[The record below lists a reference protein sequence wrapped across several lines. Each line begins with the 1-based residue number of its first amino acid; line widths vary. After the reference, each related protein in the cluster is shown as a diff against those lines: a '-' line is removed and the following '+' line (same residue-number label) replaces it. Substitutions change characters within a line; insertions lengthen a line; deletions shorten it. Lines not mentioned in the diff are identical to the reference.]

1 MMKERN
7 PLIMSTAV
15 DHMFK
20 IAFDLAPEQRKT
32 LELCMMDLLGENRTK
47 ECRQY
52 VIRKLG
58 SNATAPELLDKIY
71 SIWQQHNDPLFSEQ
85 DYMNMAY
92 RLATVRGDT
101 YHPVL
106 AAQRKRLKT
115 NDERREFDYIS
126 RVCSP
131 DPALRTRL
139 FNEMLHPQNREQEP
153 WALKALQLLSSDV
166 YEPVNNA
173 LIEPGLQS
181 LQYIQQ
187 TSDIFFPTSWLQAML
202 GSHKSV
208 KARLIVEKF
217 INSHPDYPEYLR
229 NKIFEAAWMLM
240 KQQSYVSTAKPV
252 VVRSKSTPAKSAKK
266 APAKKATA
274 KKK

>member
-1 MMKERN
+1 
-7 PLIMSTAV
+7 
-15 DHMFK
+15 
-20 IAFDLAPEQRKT
+20 
-32 LELCMMDLLGENRTK
+32 
-47 ECRQY
+47 
-52 VIRKLG
+52 
-58 SNATAPELLDKIY
+58 
-71 SIWQQHNDPLFSEQ
+71 
-85 DYMNMAY
+85 
-92 RLATVRGDT
+92 
-101 YHPVL
+101 
-106 AAQRKRLKT
+106 
-115 NDERREFDYIS
+115 
-126 RVCSP
+126 
-131 DPALRTRL
+131 
-139 FNEMLHPQNREQEP
+139 MLHPQNREQEP

-208 KARLIVEKF
+208 EARLIVEKF

-252 VVRSKSTPAKSAKK
+252 VVRSKSTPAKSVKK